1 MKNSIIKKIVGT
13 VAVKAFALALLFFAT
28 THNASAQDSQYIYC
42 ELNDAPHSAAYFSGV
57 FAGDYSQQMGY
68 SVAFTNFVH
77 GQFPGVIGT
86 ASCFFDNNPSGAR
99 SDEDGMRS
107 SARMVYGQLYDTQWT
122 Y

>member
-1 MKNSIIKKIVGT
+1 MKNSIVKKIVGT
-13 VAVKAFALALLFFAT
+13 VAVKALAFALLFIVT
-28 THNASAQDSQYIYC
+28 THNASAQTTQYIYC
-42 ELNDAPHSAAYFSGV
+42 ELNDGTHSTAYFSGV

-77 GQFPGVIGT
+77 GHFPNVIGT
-86 ASCFFDNNPSGAR
+86 ASCFFGNNPSAAR

-107 SARMVYGQLYDTQWT
+107 SARMVYRQLVDTQWV